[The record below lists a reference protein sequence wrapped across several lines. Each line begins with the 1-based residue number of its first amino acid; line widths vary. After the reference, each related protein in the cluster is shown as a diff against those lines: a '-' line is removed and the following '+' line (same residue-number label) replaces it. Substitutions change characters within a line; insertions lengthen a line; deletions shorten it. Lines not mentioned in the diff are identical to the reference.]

1 MTGQTAGPLTGLR
14 IIEIGSL
21 LAGPFAG
28 RLAADMGATVVK
40 IETPDRLDPMRTWGH
55 GTVNG
60 RALWWPVLS
69 RNKHCVTLNLRD
81 PEGQELFLDL
91 VRESDAIIENFRPG
105 TLDRWNL
112 TFERLKEANP
122 RLIVVRVSGYGQ
134 TGPYADRPGFA
145 SVGEAMSG
153 MRYLNGE
160 PGEIPPRMGIS
171 LGDSLAG
178 MYAIQGLLA
187 ALYQRDALGGDEGQE
202 VDVSILESCFSL
214 LESIAPEFDALGLV
228 REPTGPRLEGIAPS
242 NVYRAGDGTHMVIAA
257 NKDTLFRRL
266 CEAMGRP
273 EMADDPRYR
282 DHQSRG
288 VHQDELDEEI
298 AAWAA
303 QHTGEEIDQLLAR
316 SGVVCGPVYTI
327 ADVFADPQVQAR
339 EMLVEHDDPEIGTFR
354 GPGITP
360 RFSATPGAV
369 RWSGPWEPG
378 AHNTEVFGDL
388 LARDEETL
396 AGLRDR
402 GVI

>member
-1 MTGQTAGPLTGLR
+1 MNCMAIVQRGEALLVDCGVTFDDRGL
-14 IIEIGSL
+14 GV
-21 LAGPFAG
+21 
-28 RLAADMGATVVK
+28 DVVH
-40 IETPDRLDPMRTWGH
+40 PDFSP
-55 GTVNG
+55 
-60 RALWWPVLS
+60 
-69 RNKHCVTLNLRD
+69 
-81 PEGQELFLDL
+81 
-91 VRESDAIIENFRPG
+91 
-105 TLDRWNL
+105 LDRMD
-112 TFERLKEANP
+112 
-122 RLIVVRVSGYGQ
+122 VRVAGVAVTHGHEDHIGALPYLLKRHDVPVYGP
-134 TGPYADRPGFA
+134 PY
-145 SVGEAMSG
+145 
-153 MRYLNGE
+153 
-160 PGEIPPRMGIS
+160 
-171 LGDSLAG
+171 
-178 MYAIQGLLA
+178 
-187 ALYQRDALGGDEGQE
+187 
-202 VDVSILESCFSL
+202 
-214 LESIAPEFDALGLV
+214 ALGLV

-282 DHQSRG
+282 DHQARG
-288 VHQDELDEEI
+288 VHQDELDAEI

-339 EMLVEHDDPEIGTFR
+339 DMLVEHDDPEIGTFR

-378 AHNTEVFGDL
+378 AQNAEVFGDL

-396 AGLRDR
+396 AGLRER